1 MIGQIVKNKVAL
13 FSVLILA
20 IAVIFAVFAEF
31 IAPYSPVDQN
41 IESKLLPP
49 VWDEN
54 GNRSHLLGTDELGR
68 DILSRIIHGSRVSL
82 IVSIF
87 GTMVALIIGII
98 IGSISGYYGGKID
111 AFLMRIVD
119 IVLAFP
125 FILLAIFVI
134 AITGPSVLNIII
146 VAGFATGVNLAR
158 VIRGEVLHVKEND
171 FIEATHS
178 LGANNFRIILLHILP
193 NIANVLIVIATLE
206 MANLILLESA
216 LSFLGLGVPAE
227 IPTWGKMLAE
237 SRTLIISNPWNAI
250 FPGIAITITVLGI
263 NLLGDWLRDYFDPK
277 HAER

>member
-1 MIGQIVKNKVAL
+1 MIRQIVKNKVAL
-13 FSVLILA
+13 FSVLILIVAVLFA
-20 IAVIFAVFAEF
+20 IFAEF
-31 IAPYSPVDQN
+31 IAPYSPADQN
-41 IESKLLPP
+41 IDSKLLPP

-54 GNRSHLLGTDELGR
+54 GNSSYLLGTDELGR
-68 DILSRIIHGSRVSL
+68 DVLSRIIHGSRVSL
-82 IVSIF
+82 VVSLF
-87 GTMVALIIGII
+87 GTLFALVIGTIIGA
-98 IGSISGYYGGKID
+98 ISGYYGGKVD
-111 AFLMRIVD
+111 AFLMRLVD

-158 VIRGEVLHVKEND
+158 IIRGEVLHVKEND

-178 LGANNFRIILLHILP
+178 IGANNFRIIMLHILP

-227 IPTWGKMLAE
+227 VPTWGKMLAE

-263 NLLGDWLRDYFDPK
+263 NLFGDWLRDYFDPK
-277 HAER
+277 YVEK